1 MPDRLIVLP
10 GGKVGFAEIKRPG
23 GKTRKLQDK
32 QIAFLQKLDF
42 VAGVVDSVDKIEPFI
57 KAVLNKQVNKEWNK

>member
-1 MPDRLIVLP
+1 MVVLP

-42 VAGVVDSVDKIEPFI
+42 EAGVIDSVDKIEPFI
-57 KAVLNKQVNKEWNK
+57 QAVSEHKQVGGEYETNI